1 MNGSAQ
7 AARPPFGNAEDAART
22 LLLVCERG
30 GVPSPD
36 LGAAADAAFARAGY
50 RAGDTI
56 VRVPRPAGG
65 QWIVRRHAMGGTEC
79 GYLHYG
85 LAREEWPPPSAA
97 HEERRAV

>member
-1 MNGSAQ
+1 MNENAQ
-7 AARPPFGNAEDAART
+7 AVRPPFGNAEDAART

-30 GVPSPD
+30 GVLAPD
-36 LGAAADAAFARAGY
+36 LGAAADEAFARVGY

-65 QWIVRRHAMGGTEC
+65 QWLVRRHAMGGAEC

-85 LAREEWPPPSAA
+85 LAREEWPPPTAA
-97 HEERRAV
+97 QEERRAA